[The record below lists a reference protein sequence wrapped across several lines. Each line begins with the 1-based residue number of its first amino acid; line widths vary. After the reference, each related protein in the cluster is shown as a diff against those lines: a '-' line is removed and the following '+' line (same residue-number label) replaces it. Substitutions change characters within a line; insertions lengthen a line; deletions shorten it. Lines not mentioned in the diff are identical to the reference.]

1 MAILVT
7 GGAGFIGSHIAE
19 KLLDKGE
26 EVVVLDNFE
35 PYYDINIKRSNVD
48 PFLENKNYRFIEG
61 DIRDKKLVSD
71 ILKDS
76 VEHVFHFAA
85 QGGVRFSVRNPE
97 KTHDINVNGTFNILN
112 CSLNAEVEKVIFASS
127 SSVYGKVEYLPFD
140 DDHPKRPISPYGVSK
155 LAGEEYCRVFNEI
168 FGLKTTIIRP
178 FTVYGPR
185 MRPDLAVCIFIK
197 NALKNEPIEIFG
209 DGSFTRDFTYID
221 DVAAASLKAM
231 DGGDGDAFNI
241 GFGSRTSIKELA
253 EKVVN
258 ITGSKSKIVYSKS
271 VKGDATHTQ
280 ANPKKAKKHIGWE
293 PKVSLEEGLKR
304 YIDWIAE

>member
-26 EVVVLDNFE
+26 GVVVLDNFE
-35 PYYDINIKRSNVD
+35 PYYDIDIKRSNVG

-221 DVAAASLKAM
+221 DVAAASLNAM
-231 DGGDGDAFNI
+231 DRGDGEAFNI
-241 GFGSRTSIKELA
+241 GFGSRTSIRELA

-280 ANPKKAKKHIGWE
+280 ANPKKAKKHIGWT
-293 PKVSLEEGLKR
+293 PKVGLEEGLKR
-304 YIDWIAE
+304 YIDWLTG